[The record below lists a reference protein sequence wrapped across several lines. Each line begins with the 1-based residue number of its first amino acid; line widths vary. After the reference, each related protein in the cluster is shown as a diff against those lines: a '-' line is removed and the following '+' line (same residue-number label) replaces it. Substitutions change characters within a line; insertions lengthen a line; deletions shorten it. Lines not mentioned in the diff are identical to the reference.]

1 MAMQQDMV
9 KDLLEMESDLGSPT
23 FFWGATE
30 YPCSPS
36 ISEVTR
42 DLGDAGGFTIDK
54 ILSMTVRLQDADGN
68 SVFDNDLLPQAQQII
83 TYNTEPFRIVT
94 MKVHPTKS
102 SIRIMAVGVTRG
114 L

>member
-9 KDLLEMESDLGSPT
+9 TDLLEMESDLGSPT

-42 DLGDAGGFTIDK
+42 DLDTGGFTIDK
-54 ILSMTVRLQDADGN
+54 VLSMTVRLQDADGN
-68 SVFDNDLLPQAQQII
+68 SVFDNDLLPQAQQLI
-83 TYNTEPFRIVT
+83 TYNTEQFRIVT
-94 MKVHPTKS
+94 VKVHPTKS
-102 SIRIMAVGVTRG
+102 SIRIMAFGVTRG